1 MDSTTMIAVAIVT
14 GIIAIAVVTI
24 KRWMDQYRLE
34 QMRKSVEHIDSINLT
49 SNVGSS
55 LRPWLSV
62 EALRAL
68 AELTQFHAQQ
78 VNTKFITMPPRTS
91 KALDQAEEWR
101 NNVPP
106 PVPSPLPTQPKQAKE
121 LRDSLMNY
129 LELIKGG
136 HKEHV
141 LTTEAARERIRE
153 ATVLNA
159 RICANTYQARAKQ
172 SLAQNAPNQA
182 LHFLKRAE
190 KTIRNIKDLPQDLM
204 TELDALVEAI
214 DELEQHRASSGPSR
228 LAEGAEELAEAE
240 ESWKKKTFD

>member
-14 GIIAIAVVTI
+14 GIIAIAVVTV
-24 KRWMDQYRLE
+24 KKWLDQYRLE
-34 QMRKSVEHIDSINLT
+34 QMRKSVEHIDSINMT

-55 LRPWLSV
+55 
-62 EALRAL
+62 
-68 AELTQFHAQQ
+68 LTQFHAQQ

-101 NNVPP
+101 NNAPP
-106 PVPSPLPTQPKQAKE
+106 PSPSPLPTQPKQAKE
-121 LRDSLMNY
+121 LRDSLMDY
-129 LELIKGG
+129 LELIKSG

-141 LTTEAARERIRE
+141 IPTESARERIRE

-214 DELEQHRASSGPSR
+214 DELEQHRASSGPTR

>member
-101 NNVPP
+101 NNAPP
-106 PVPSPLPTQPKQAKE
+106 PSPSPLPTQPKQAKE
-121 LRDSLMNY
+121 LRDSLMDY
-129 LELIKGG
+129 L
-136 HKEHV
+136 
-141 LTTEAARERIRE
+141 
-153 ATVLNA
+153 
-159 RICANTYQARAKQ
+159 
-172 SLAQNAPNQA
+172 
-182 LHFLKRAE
+182 
-190 KTIRNIKDLPQDLM
+190 
-204 TELDALVEAI
+204 
-214 DELEQHRASSGPSR
+214 
-228 LAEGAEELAEAE
+228 
-240 ESWKKKTFD
+240 